1 MLDINVNFSHF
12 DEDNDDSD
20 EIDYLINQVSAK
32 KLKEPSLPQ
41 EEPEVNNREVIAN
54 VPLENPEDSICC
66 TRRIMIAED
75 NEFNLDTVI

>member
-1 MLDINVNFSHF
+1 MLDINVNFSPF
-12 DEDNDDSD
+12 DEGNEDSD

-32 KLKEPSLPQ
+32 KQKEPSLPQ
-41 EEPEVNNREVIAN
+41 EEPIAINREEIAN
-54 VPLENPEDSICC
+54 EPSESLEESICC